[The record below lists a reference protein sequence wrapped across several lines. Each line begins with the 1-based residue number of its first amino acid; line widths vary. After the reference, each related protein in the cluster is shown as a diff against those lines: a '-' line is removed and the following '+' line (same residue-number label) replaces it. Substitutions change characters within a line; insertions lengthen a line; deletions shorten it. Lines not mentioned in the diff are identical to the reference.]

1 VGRAGVRAQRERR
14 GGGGERMSGM
24 SSPGAS
30 KPEDETSMN
39 AITASAR
46 PATHARTSTRSRLR
60 VPAARTWLAAGQWLV
75 TLLLCAFLIVPVVMS
90 IMAGLTVNYFKG
102 LSSGLTLRW
111 LVEVWTQYHGSVWL
125 SLEVAAATL
134 LITLLTGVPAGYVLA
149 RSKTRLS
156 RIIEECLV
164 LPIAL
169 PGLASALALL
179 VVYGGFTRFRMSAAF
194 IVVGHVV
201 FTLPFMVRAVAA
213 ICASSDLRMLEEG
226 AASLGANFFER
237 FVTIVLPNAR
247 PGIVAGALA
256 VLTLSIGEFNLTW
269 MLHTPDTKT
278 LPVGLADTYASLR
291 IEIGS
296 AYTILFFIM
305 TMPLLVAMQWLGVD
319 ATGQRGAAK
328 KRGGVSSAEPASMS
342 ASTPSPGSITTP

>member
-1 VGRAGVRAQRERR
+1 MNSLTQATAVPPSTQRRAF
-14 GGGGERMSGM
+14 
-24 SSPGAS
+24 
-30 KPEDETSMN
+30 
-39 AITASAR
+39 
-46 PATHARTSTRSRLR
+46 RL
-60 VPAARTWLAAGQWLV
+60 PSARTWLAAGQWFV

-90 IMAGLTVNYFKG
+90 IVAGLTVNYFQG
-102 LSSGLTLRW
+102 VASGLTLRW
-111 LVEVWTQYHGSVWL
+111 LVEVWTQYHASVFL

-134 LITLLTGVPAGYVLA
+134 AITLLIGVPAGYALA

-156 RIIEECLV
+156 RLIEEFLV
-164 LPIAL
+164 LPVAL

-179 VVYGGFTRFRMSAAF
+179 VVYGGWTMFRMSVAF

-213 ICASSDLRMLEEG
+213 VCAGSDLCTLEEG
-226 AASLGANFFER
+226 AASLGATFFRR
-237 FVTIVLPNAR
+237 FVTIVLPNAK
-247 PGIVAGALA
+247 PGIIAGALA

-296 AYTILFFIM
+296 AYTILFFLM

-319 ATGQRGAAK
+319 ATGQRGASS
-328 KRGGVSSAEPASMS
+328 KRRRAPRPV
-342 ASTPSPGSITTP
+342 PSPDTKPDMKPLADDTP